1 MKKISTILKVAIGG
15 VAGFIIGVI
24 RQHKE
29 ERQQIFQLQNK
40 INKFQSYYNVLI
52 DWMILKQSGKSLG
65 EKILQKGYMT
75 IAIYGMGELGKCLYA
90 DINPNSIEIKY
101 AIDSGGSHDYET
113 IPVVGID
120 GVMDNVDVIIVT
132 AIYDFDDIKEKLE
145 NIVSCP
151 IVSLAELI
159 WDESK

>member
-1 MKKISTILKVAIGG
+1 
-15 VAGFIIGVI
+15 
-24 RQHKE
+24 
-29 ERQQIFQLQNK
+29 
-40 INKFQSYYNVLI
+40 
-52 DWMILKQSGKSLG
+52 MILKQSGKSLG